1 MRSNK
6 KMMRLPNEPQHDPKP
21 STGRRRALIAT
32 LILLVVPAA
41 PASAVV
47 GVSEPAP
54 ELLPYVV
61 MVLSRSGKTA
71 GFCSASVLAQDIVL
85 TAAHCVAEPSNTRVH
100 FRDAQGQ
107 PVLVDVAAIVKHPGY
122 RADAVQA
129 RQVSIDMAMIRL
141 AEPLPAR
148 FKPMGLA
155 ESGAIKAGQDFRV
168 AGFGVTREGTGAS
181 SGALRVGRISARL
194 PLSSIL
200 LWTHDL
206 EGRGTGACTGD
217 SGGPILALDQPI
229 VVAVADWA
237 EGKGAQKCGALTQGA
252 LIAPQR
258 AWIESVLAGWAHAR

>member
-6 KMMRLPNEPQHDPKP
+6 KIMCRPNESEHDAELRIGP
-21 STGRRRALIAT
+21 RRTLIAT
-32 LILLVVPAA
+32 LILLIA
-41 PASAVV
+41 PAPPALAIV

-54 ELLPYVV
+54 ELSPYVV
-61 MVLSRSGKTA
+61 MVLSRSGKTS
-71 GFCSASVLAQDIVL
+71 GFCSASVLAQDTVL

-107 PVLVDVAAIVKHPGY
+107 PVLIDVAAIIKHPGY

-129 RQVSIDMAMIRL
+129 RHVSIDMALIRL
-141 AEPLPAR
+141 AEPLPTR
-148 FKPMGLA
+148 FKPIALA
-155 ESGAIKAGQDFRV
+155 EAGAIKAGQDFRI
-168 AGFGVTREGTGAS
+168 AGFGVTREGAGAS

-200 LWTHDL
+200 LWAHDL
-206 EGRGTGACTGD
+206 QGRGTGACTGD
-217 SGGPILALDQPI
+217 SGGPILVLDQPI

-252 LIAPQR
+252 LVAPQR
-258 AWIESVLAGWAHAR
+258 AWIESVLAGWTQAR